1 MHSVISRSSHV
12 TMPDGNVLCIHFDE
26 SIAPFSW
33 YRYIVMSQK
42 DYDEGGSTVIMHE
55 SMHIKA
61 GIGSMRCL
69 PRLWLFSCGI
79 IPQDGL
85 CATSCR
91 PFTNMKPTTVS

>member
-1 MHSVISRSSHV
+1 
-12 TMPDGNVLCIHFDE
+12 MPDGNVLCIHFDE

-61 GIGSMRCL
+61 KH
-69 PRLWLFSCGI
+69 WLDLLLAEAVALLVWYN
-79 IPQDGL
+79 PEDGL